1 MGESQRE
8 KFTKMT
14 TNTLA
19 TKIIAASV
27 IVGALKPDKT
37 NTAQNY
43 NYISADKI
51 LERAGN
57 ALAEAGVIILPS
69 ITEETTTQVDY
80 TDSYGKSKSRF
91 DATVRFVMLVTDGE
105 TEKELPWYGRGSD
118 FSVPDKAL
126 YKAITSGHKYFL
138 MKLLNVGVGN
148 EDGEHENEPSQDG
161 QVAQDSTQKP
171 RQPAQKAQN
180 KPVDGV
186 GEALFDTSKPKIS
199 PEQAAIIAHLGQKAY
214 PGENEWAD
222 NMDKLAEWASQ
233 GARKKLGD
241 LFELEAE
248 KLIKALKKKVEQA
261 A

>member
-1 MGESQRE
+1 M
-8 KFTKMT
+8 

-19 TKIIAASV
+19 AKIIAASA

-69 ITEETTTQVDY
+69 ITEETTNQVDY

-148 EDGEHENEPSQDG
+148 EDGEHENEPSHDDG
-161 QVAQDSTQKP
+161 QAAQNSTQKP
-171 RQPAQKAQN
+171 RQATQKAQD
-180 KPVDGV
+180 KPVDGDV
-186 GEALFDTSKPKIS
+186 LFDTSKSKIS
-199 PEQAAIIAHLGQKAY
+199 QEQAAIIAHLGQKAY
-214 PGENEWAD
+214 PGEWDA
-222 NMDKLAEWASQ
+222 NMDKLAEWSSG
-233 GARKKLGD
+233 GARHKIGD
-241 LFELEAE
+241 LYELEGE